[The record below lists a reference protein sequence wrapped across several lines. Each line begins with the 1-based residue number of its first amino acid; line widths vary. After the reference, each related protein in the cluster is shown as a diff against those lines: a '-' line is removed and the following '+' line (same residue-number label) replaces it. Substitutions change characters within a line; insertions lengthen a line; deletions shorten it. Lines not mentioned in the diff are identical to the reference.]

1 MLSLVVGVVLAAPAW
16 ATEQEASSTSAPD
29 LRSVA
34 GGVLRWSLSPLV
46 QAKSIP
52 SPEDDD
58 DVGGFF
64 DQYEFTPNKGSDV
77 PLEIGIREGAL
88 DFFSETE
95 TPIFQLRFASPSS
108 NLGLTGSAGED
119 PFFDQRLAALARVD
133 GLDVDLRYGRTRT
146 EQLRLFPNTAGARLV
161 FNDFSSPKDRF
172 YRDRTGVSGEVRL
185 RPHELAALG
194 STAEWLAPELSLRG
208 GYEERDG
215 EAQRRFLRNPSN
227 TWLGASQDLERDV
240 ADVGGG
246 LLVAPGGLFT
256 LALDFD
262 YERFRFDSDPLT
274 EADFGFAPPAGER
287 PVSFTPSSDRY
298 TGTARFNSRVGDRVQ
313 LEGGFQISQL
323 EQAGDRTPEQRRA
336 DLDDVEVRTTSANA
350 AIGWRLSRSLS
361 LRGFFKFD
369 QRDNDISRSTSL
381 FNPDDQIVP
390 FVEDWDRILA
400 GAELEMRLARDTR
413 VALGLRYED
422 VSRDLDFARGA
433 IRIFPEN
440 ALIDE
445 DTEIATIYARTSL
458 SPLRGLSLRAELG
471 YREAFE
477 TGYVV
482 DLDDN
487 LYGELRATQ
496 VVPWKRPLVL
506 SAYVK
511 GSTGE
516 NDDFD
521 MVSARG
527 ATPQGPE
534 VGRSYDR
541 WNVGGGLTASHSP
554 VEQVSLF
561 ASLFYWRDF
570 QDASLDLSSFQR
582 YFQNQ
587 GLLFARDGRNR
598 FRNEQL
604 NLILGSHFR
613 VDERTDG
620 RISYTFTHVETEY
633 RDASSRALDL
643 IADNQEIDAGVHA
656 VDLELRHQLRAGL
669 RLFAGYRFQLYDDD
683 APRVESIASAVRP
696 FDRSTHQ
703 HTITFGVTLTSEL
716 ISP

>member
-413 VALGLRYED
+413 VVPGERADRRGHRDRHDLRPHLAKPAARPQPEGRARLPRSLRDRLRRGPRRQPVRRAPGHPGGALEAAPRALGVRQGQHGRERRLRHGVGAGRHPAGPRGGALLRPLERPPTTAGTSAGA
-422 VSRDLDFARGA
+422 SR
-433 IRIFPEN
+433 
-440 ALIDE
+440 
-445 DTEIATIYARTSL
+445 
-458 SPLRGLSLRAELG
+458 
-471 YREAFE
+471 
-477 TGYVV
+477 
-482 DLDDN
+482 
-487 LYGELRATQ
+487 RATH
-496 VVPWKRPLVL
+496 P
-506 SAYVK
+506 
-511 GSTGE
+511 
-516 NDDFD
+516 
-521 MVSARG
+521 
-527 ATPQGPE
+527 
-534 VGRSYDR
+534 
-541 WNVGGGLTASHSP
+541 
-554 VEQVSLF
+554 
-561 ASLFYWRDF
+561 
-570 QDASLDLSSFQR
+570 
-582 YFQNQ
+582 
-587 GLLFARDGRNR
+587 
-598 FRNEQL
+598 
-604 NLILGSHFR
+604 
-613 VDERTDG
+613 
-620 RISYTFTHVETEY
+620 
-633 RDASSRALDL
+633 SSR
-643 IADNQEIDAGVHA
+643 
-656 VDLELRHQLRAGL
+656 
-669 RLFAGYRFQLYDDD
+669 
-683 APRVESIASAVRP
+683 
-696 FDRSTHQ
+696 
-703 HTITFGVTLTSEL
+703 
-716 ISP
+716 